1 MSRSRLDLPQ
11 LCRAVALAIAVLAAL
26 DPGCVRTRRDRPLV
40 AVMAGA
46 TASDSARA
54 RMIVR
59 DLADRFTLVP
69 GWLPAADALVLTGDR
84 LPDGFRHEAPSVP
97 VIMVGPAD
105 ATPDIRL
112 RALRAPTRAR
122 VGERI
127 ILDAHVAYT
136 AAAGDSLELVVRRDG
151 VLLVRDA
158 IAARPDRA
166 EQHHTLTVI
175 ASDTGAVAF
184 DVTTMLTKSRV
195 RMDGTVLVEVHDTPI
210 RVVSHETRPTWFGTF
225 VRRAL
230 VADARFDVTSR
241 TTISR
246 LEGVPITTSVGAP
259 PLLAALSA
267 PPALDVVVV
276 GAANALDAPSVEALD
291 RWVRSGGS
299 AVLLL
304 DDAPSP
310 SVQRWLA
317 VDAWRRVDQAAPQ
330 RARFIAAL
338 GRRDIA
344 GSDTDRA
351 ATDAPL
357 LGRQWLVP
365 TRLPNGSDAWMRL
378 PDSSPVVWS
387 QSIGAGTA
395 IVSGALDAWTFREA
409 ARSDFGRTWP
419 RIVVEAASRIAPMV
433 SLTVRPAVAELGAW
447 REVEVSTRDAE
458 LDATAPP
465 FALVVGA
472 AAGDTE
478 GQPTDSLSLHP
489 RGDGRWGAAWR
500 ATSVRDGHI
509 ARLLSSDG
517 QQLATARLHTG
528 TPFGDAPHPSLLRVL
543 ADATGGRVL
552 ERGDVAALAAA
563 LDAALTP
570 ASRQH
575 PWHPMRSPWWLLPF
589 TGALLA
595 EWWWRRR
602 AGRP

>member
-1 MSRSRLDLPQ
+1 MSRSHLGIPQ
-11 LCRAVALAIAVLAAL
+11 LFRAVAIAIAVLAAL

-46 TASDSARA
+46 TVSDSARA
-54 RMIVR
+54 QRIVR

-84 LPDGFRHEAPSVP
+84 LPDVFRHEAPSVP
-97 VIMVGPAD
+97 VFMVGSAD
-105 ATPDIRL
+105 ATSDIRL
-112 RALRAPTRAR
+112 RALRAPTQAR

-127 ILDAHVAYT
+127 SIDAYVAYG
-136 AAAGDSLELVVRRDG
+136 AAPGDSLELAVRRDG
-151 VLLVRDA
+151 VLLARETV
-158 IAARPDRA
+158 AARRDRA
-166 EQHHTLTVI
+166 EHHHTLTVI

-184 DVTTMLTKSRV
+184 DVTARLTESTV
-195 RMDGTVLVEVHDTPI
+195 RSEGTVLVEVHDTPI
-210 RVVSHETRPTWFGTF
+210 RVVSHDTRPTWFGTF
-225 VRRAL
+225 ARRAL

-241 TTISR
+241 TMISR
-246 LEGVPITTSVGAP
+246 MEGVPITTSVGAP
-259 PLLAALSA
+259 PSLAALPA

-276 GAANALDAPSVEALD
+276 GAANALDVPSVDALD

-330 RARFIAAL
+330 RARFMAAFW
-338 GRRDIA
+338 RRDVA
-344 GSDTDRA
+344 GDGTDGA
-351 ATDAPL
+351 ANDAPL

-365 TRLPNGSDAWMRL
+365 TRLPNGSEPWMQL
-378 PDSSPVVWS
+378 ADSSPVVWS
-387 QSIGAGTA
+387 QSIGAGTL
-395 IVSGALDAWTFREA
+395 IVSGALDAWTFRGA
-409 ARSDFGRTWP
+409 ARSDFGHTWP
-419 RIVVEAASRIAPMV
+419 RIVAEAASRIAPPV
-433 SLTVRPAVAELGAW
+433 SLTVRPSVAGVGTW
-447 REVEVSTRDAE
+447 RDVEVSTRNAE
-458 LDATAPP
+458 LDSTAAPFTLAVSVATARTD
-465 FALVVGA
+465 
-472 AAGDTE
+472 AG
-478 GQPTDSLSLHP
+478 PTDSLPLHP
-489 RGDGRWGAAWR
+489 RGDGRWGAEWR
-500 ATSVRDGHI
+500 DTTTRDGHV
-509 ARLLSSDG
+509 ARVLSATG
-517 QQLATARLHTG
+517 QQLAAARLHAG
-528 TPFGDAPHPSLLRVL
+528 TPFADAPHPSVLRSL

-552 ERGDVAALAAA
+552 ERGDVDALGDA